1 MLNLIVVVS
10 LLHHHI
16 AINKKTALVAQKE
29 LVSLCCY
36 AK

>member
-16 AINKKTALVAQKE
+16 AINKKTTFIAQNE
-29 LVSLCCY
+29 LVNLYGY